1 MSLANQNHS
10 GAGSA
15 SSQSTAEMSSSSQT
29 HDHTEQSLQSLQQ
42 LNICGAHNLPHQLTS
57 ESAAAH
63 LSSLSAA
70 ATLSALIP
78 DPAGMLSAVGI
89 QQELKPATLPDFSH
103 YNHYAS
109 ATNIKPI
116 IDGHNVL
123 SAATVMGQSTN
134 GQTLAAAH
142 QQSSLKR
149 IKAEPRP
156 TPSVGTANIFSHS
169 SYPSAPARRRHRT
182 TFSQEQLAELDNAFT
197 KSHYPDIYI
206 REELA
211 KLTKL
216 NEARIQVWFQN
227 RRAKYRKQEKQM
239 NKAASSAAV
248 VGGPAGLGPMLAQA
262 QAQAASHMIQ
272 QQISAGG
279 VQNGGGRTALGAES
293 GGGMAGG
300 YGTAGAGSGSGRG
313 TTATTGV
320 GSAVGLENYWCSSY
334 QMPTSM
340 SRPPMAMHY
349 GGMNY
354 GMGFGQMIASSQLNC
369 FSTEAAGDIYNF
381 YNKQQ
386 QTSGATSATIAAIQ
400 QTSAAAT
407 NSQQQQN
414 Y

>member
-1 MSLANQNHS
+1 MSMANQNHS

-89 QQELKPATLPDFSH
+89 QQELKPATIPDFSH

-109 ATNIKPI
+109 AANIKPI

-123 SAATVMGQSTN
+123 SAATVAANCGMGQSTN
-134 GQTLAAAH
+134 GQTLAAH

-197 KSHYPDIYI
+197 
-206 REELA
+206 
-211 KLTKL
+211 
-216 NEARIQVWFQN
+216 N
-227 RRAKYRKQEKQM
+227 
-239 NKAASSAAV
+239 
-248 VGGPAGLGPMLAQA
+248 
-262 QAQAASHMIQ
+262 
-272 QQISAGG
+272 
-279 VQNGGGRTALGAES
+279 
-293 GGGMAGG
+293 
-300 YGTAGAGSGSGRG
+300 
-313 TTATTGV
+313 
-320 GSAVGLENYWCSSY
+320 
-334 QMPTSM
+334 
-340 SRPPMAMHY
+340 
-349 GGMNY
+349 
-354 GMGFGQMIASSQLNC
+354 
-369 FSTEAAGDIYNF
+369 TEAAGDIYNF